1 MLKKYVYSRQ
11 IPFWLEELWSQLFS
25 SLPNPYEVCWSP
37 DWTPCISVCNV
48 RLRFWA
54 GNFQNI
60 CDVKLQGKK
69 IYFPNSMKK
78 YLEVISWVTF
88 PSHLKKLRFYNE
100 ILKTQGKKSNKI
112 TTFLHA
118 LSTTDN
124 QFQIWPLFIAGCNF
138 LMSVIWQVKKFWT
151 MLYCTE
157 TKHLIWI

>member
-1 MLKKYVYSRQ
+1 MLCKVSKNSVKKIANPLEMKRLKMYKISRLWGQ
-11 IPFWLEELWSQLFS
+11 GQNLIICLSLLWSKCF
-25 SLPNPYEVCWSP
+25 
-37 DWTPCISVCNV
+37 
-48 RLRFWA
+48 
-54 GNFQNI
+54 
-60 CDVKLQGKK
+60 
-69 IYFPNSMKK
+69 FPNFMRN
-78 YLEVISWVTF
+78 LVTF

-124 QFQIWPLFIAGCNF
+124 QFQKWPLFIAGCNF